1 MSTNV
6 VRPATTSG
14 SGRPSRFLGVA
25 AAGLAV
31 VVAIGVVFTVNQGN
45 DVTGVPAAH
54 PVVSDAHR
62 AKAEILAERAAAAAV
77 SPGANIEMYWLQ
89 QAGVIGGT
97 QSPGANIENYKLDM
111 GIIGVAPTSTFNI
124 EEYRLDMERAD
135 RARAAWSDRL
145 EGLAESAQRN
155 PLEGIA
161 E

>member
-14 SGRPSRFLGVA
+14 SGRPSRFLGLA

-31 VVAIGVVFTVNQGN
+31 VIALGVVVAVNQGN
-45 DVTGVPAAH
+45 DVTVVAPAH
-54 PVVSDAHR
+54 PMVSDAHR
-62 AKAEILAERAAAAAV
+62 VKAEILAERAAAATV
-77 SPGANIEMYWLQ
+77 SPGANIEKHRLE
-89 QAGVIGGT
+89 QAGAIGGT
-97 QSPGANIENYKLDM
+97 PSPGANIEQYKLDM
-111 GIIGVAPTSTFNI
+111 GVIGVEPTSTFNI
-124 EEYRLDMERAD
+124 EQYRLEMERAD

-145 EGLAESAQRN
+145 QGLAESLQRN